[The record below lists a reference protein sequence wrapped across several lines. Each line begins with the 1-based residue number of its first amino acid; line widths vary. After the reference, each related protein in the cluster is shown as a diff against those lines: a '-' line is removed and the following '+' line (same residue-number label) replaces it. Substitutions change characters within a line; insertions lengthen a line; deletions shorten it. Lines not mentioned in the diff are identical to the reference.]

1 MRSVLSLDQASMR
14 HMRGI
19 TLIELLT
26 VIIVVAVLA
35 SIAVA
40 SYRSY
45 LLRANRTEA
54 RLSLLRIQAAQEKYF
69 LQNNRYATND
79 ELDDDPPDGLGI
91 PTTSP
96 GQFYTFTI
104 DGYTSNSY
112 RAVATAINGQTK
124 DAAACRTLSIDQ
136 NGNRQ
141 PAANPECWR

>member
-1 MRSVLSLDQASMR
+1 MRSVSSLGQASMR
-14 HMRGI
+14 HMRGM
-19 TLIELLT
+19 TLIELMT
-26 VIIVVAVLA
+26 VIVVVAILGA
-35 SIAVA
+35 IAVA

-45 LLRANRTEA
+45 LVRSNRTEA

-79 ELDDDPPDGLGI
+79 ELDDAPPAGLGV

-96 GQFYTFTI
+96 GQFYTFKI
-104 DGYTSNSY
+104 DNYTTTTY
-112 RAVATAINGQTK
+112 TAVATAINGQLD